1 MENQLNFHT
10 QIKIC
15 CFLRPH
21 SAIWS
26 SGGWWRVVKGEGCW
40 DEWACPCPVVHLWA
54 PLLTA
59 PPVPRAGGDILG
71 RWLKVLPTR
80 EGTDNLP
87 SSASFS
93 TMSDG
98 TWGEPVP
105 WCWLFMLLPHH
116 LFLCKKLRS
125 LCIVFL
131 KCYYGDVLKSL
142 MEDVTSGMASGKES

>member
-10 QIKIC
+10 QTRIC

-21 SAIWS
+21 SAVWS
-26 SGGWWRVVKGEGCW
+26 PGGWWRAVGMSGLGHVLWCIFGH
-40 DEWACPCPVVHLWA
+40 PCY
-54 PLLTA
+54 TT
-59 PPVPRAGGDILG
+59 PPVPRAGGDILW

-80 EGTDNLP
+80 EGEDNLP

-93 TMSDG
+93 AMSDG

-105 WCWLFMLLPHH
+105 WCWLFILLPHH
-116 LFLCKKLRS
+116 PFVCKKLRS

-131 KCYYGDVLKSL
+131 KCYCGDVLKSL